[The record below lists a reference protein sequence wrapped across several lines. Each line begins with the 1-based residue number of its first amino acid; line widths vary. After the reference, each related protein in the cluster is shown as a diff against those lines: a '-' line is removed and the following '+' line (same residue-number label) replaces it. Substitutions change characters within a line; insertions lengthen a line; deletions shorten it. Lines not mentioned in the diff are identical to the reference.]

1 MNTLTSEIRAELARK
16 GITQGALA
24 KQIGISEYSLSKKI
38 NGKAQFKLEEAQKI
52 TEFHRMGE
60 RDMRTIY
67 QDRIFNELIID
78 DLKEV
83 EK

>member
-1 MNTLTSEIRAELARK
+1 MERKGDEAEMNILTSEIRAELARK

-52 TEFHRMGE
+52 VSILGVEPS
-60 RDMRTIY
+60 
-67 QDRIFNELIID
+67 IFFS
-78 DLKEV
+78 
-83 EK
+83 